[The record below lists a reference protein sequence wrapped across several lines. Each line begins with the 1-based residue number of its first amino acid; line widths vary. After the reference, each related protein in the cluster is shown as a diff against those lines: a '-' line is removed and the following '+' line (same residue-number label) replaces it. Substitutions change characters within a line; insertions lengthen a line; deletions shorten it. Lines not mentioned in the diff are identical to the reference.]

1 MNPARKKIQSYG
13 LTCWLCV
20 LLAVSI
26 FAPGVAEAHTGGLP
40 EKDKH
45 AAGKPETLLSGIET
59 GIRRVGTRL
68 PLGTKLSKI
77 IELYGAPTSKED
89 AVVPDGAGGTRFYIW
104 QWPGLKMSVATYF
117 TYRKSIHPRSWR
129 GGMIESR
136 VAYID
141 VWGDA
146 PKGLWGTTGR
156 GLALGCTLEQQKAIY
171 GDTYSI
177 PYAEKEGITYVEI
190 RWEDGTFLMID
201 YGPNGRSNHIRLSA
215 RER

>member
-1 MNPARKKIQSYG
+1 MNPAGKTIQSYS
-13 LTCWLCV
+13 LTYWLCL
-20 LLAVSI
+20 LLAVFS
-26 FAPGVAEAHTGGLP
+26 FAPGVAEAHAGGLP
-40 EKDKH
+40 GKDQL
-45 AAGKPETLLSGIET
+45 ATGRPETRLSGIET
-59 GIRRVGTRL
+59 GIRPAGTRL
-68 PLGTKLSKI
+68 SLGTKLSKI
-77 IELYGAPTSKED
+77 IKLYGPPTSKED

-117 TYRKSIHPRSWR
+117 TYRKLVHPRSWR

-146 PKGLWGTTGR
+146 PRGLLGTTGR

-171 GDTYSI
+171 GESYSI
-177 PYAEKEGITYVEI
+177 PYTDKNGTTYVEMQ
-190 RWEDGTFLMID
+190 WEDGTFLTVD
-201 YGPNGRSNHIRLSA
+201 YGPSGRSNHIRLTT